1 MKELE
6 EGGMRDVS
14 PNLNSING
22 GLTFS
27 AAVIFY
33 FAVQFIVGIIISAAH
48 VDENSDANIYLSY
61 LCAPVAIVSCI
72 AVILKV
78 RKIHPKYVFPVKCS
92 PKYYLIAVM
101 IIFGLLFSL
110 SWVGNAV
117 VEFFKLFGYKPR
129 EASSYF
135 PNTSG
140 GRIIPVFIVIAV
152 LPALIEEALFRG
164 VILNCCENSV
174 GTVRTV
180 FIVGFCFSLF
190 HASPEQTVYQFIV
203 GCAFAFIAV
212 RSGSI
217 LPSVLMHFINNA
229 LIVIFKACGLYDANG
244 NLMVSQTVSIVLIV
258 LGALSLI
265 GGLIWLVL
273 DKKPVKKC
281 VKGGVKYFFI
291 YASIGIAALG
301 LTWLL
306 LLFGVG

>member
-1 MKELE
+1 MEDFE
-6 EGGMRDVS
+6 EGGMREVS

-33 FAVQFIVGIIISAAH
+33 FAVQLVMGIIIGAAH
-48 VDENSDANIYLSY
+48 LDVKSDAYIYISY
-61 LCAPVAIVSCI
+61 LCAPVAIASCLA
-72 AVILKV
+72 AVLKV
-78 RKIHPKYVFPVKCS
+78 RKIHPNLVFPVKCS

-101 IIFGLLFSL
+101 LIFGLLFSL
-110 SWVGNAV
+110 SWIDGAV

-129 EASSYF
+129 EANSYF
-135 PNTSG
+135 PNLSG
-140 GRIIPVFIVIAV
+140 GRVVFAFIVIAV
-152 LPALIEEALFRG
+152 LPAVMEEALFRG
-164 VILNCCENSV
+164 VILNCCESTM
-174 GTVRTV
+174 GTIRTV

-190 HASPEQTVYQFIV
+190 HASPEQTVYQFIA
-203 GCAFAFIAV
+203 GCVFAFIAV

-217 LPSVLMHFINNA
+217 LPSVLMHFINNG
-229 LIVIFKACGLYDANG
+229 LIVIFKACGMFDSSG
-244 NLMVSQTVSIVLIV
+244 NLIIPKTVNIVLIV

-265 GGLIWLVL
+265 GGLIWLIL

-291 YASIGIAALG
+291 YASIGIAVLALN
-301 LTWLL
+301 WIL